1 MPTTKKATFNFQDIV
16 VVGRRRR
23 TGRRRRRGRWK
34 RGRRREKRWVIG
46 ISEEVILCTYYLSP
60 IQIDY

>member
-1 MPTTKKATFNFQDIV
+1 MTLEEEEEEEEE
-16 VVGRRRR
+16 GEEEE
-23 TGRRRRRGRWK
+23 
-34 RGRRREKRWVIG
+34 GRRREKRWVIE